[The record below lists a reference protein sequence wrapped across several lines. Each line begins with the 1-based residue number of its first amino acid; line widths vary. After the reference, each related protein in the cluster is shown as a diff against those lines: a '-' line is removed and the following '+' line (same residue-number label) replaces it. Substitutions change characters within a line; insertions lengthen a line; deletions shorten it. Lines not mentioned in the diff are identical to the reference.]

1 MFSKLM
7 NLGSPS
13 DKEDPKRLD
22 IRENVISVK
31 SHDPTKILCAPGNQ
45 LFSTRDLNK
54 SDREALIQSRLRT
67 CSGVYLRND
76 PKRENSNA
84 FWPVRSFYA
93 LPYSY
98 DPDAP
103 KESRRSTM
111 SIIAKMED
119 GTYYPTTA
127 AIDPFFRAP
136 QLGTYEDMYD
146 YAYQGSARST
156 ESEEE
161 MPRSNRRSRR
171 STYELQDKITKPGSW
186 LAHKSTK
193 PWEEGRNVLNLSE
206 SRYLMSDHNHGSK
219 MAHVL
224 VPWKNLSDEMVNK
237 IAKQMLLNTKGP
249 YELPTGL
256 SRPETEQVLGKLLAI
271 LGFKESAWV
280 DGIRIITY
288 LDDTLK
294 SSYVRGSEG
303 SPAGNE
309 EWSKLK
315 QDFDRNS
322 SNVYQCP
329 VFVDWSVIGRYWTE
343 QPRPMEAKGEKL
355 AFEIPKPAKRPIG
368 NVTVFE
374 SEAKVLHQEPT
385 LDNIRQGICE
395 LRNLVGQVLA
405 ARGDSMKGILLEQHD
420 ELVVELTE
428 KISRLQVLNARE
440 LEDIKQEKLF
450 VKRKLEDSKRLISGY
465 EEDITDMQEKL
476 NRLDAERLTLAQEVK
491 RATDQSAE
499 LVEENQRLAG
509 ELQQKEL
516 QQQYEEKMAHC
527 NEIQDSIEKTKS
539 LMENVKKEREDA
551 QGKLSDLAEA
561 MEVSLQIKEGATEAD
576 IQLTD
581 SVKKNKKK
589 LGKAVAGS
597 PILANFSSAWLDDSE
612 EDSGE
617 YGTPDKTFK
626 KTESVHSLA
635 AMTLTPSKIGLKTW
649 DENLQNFSAWFA
661 SMRMQIEAAKNLSGN
676 EPAVIRLILMC
687 MPHKYSWVTN
697 AIADNSSIV
706 TVADAKKEI
715 LKMIYGERGLLD
727 DFMKIKIQAGEHP
740 NSFLQRIQTNLETT
754 EDLNST
760 FVLKTIEEK
769 LIKNLDNAT
778 NVEFQ
783 RLLNAVGRSNLT
795 FAKLKESLQSAVRLT
810 NASNNGKVNEIGE
823 ILTAIN
829 AMQRSMNKNYNGG
842 EHGPNKKY
850 PNQDR
855 RKDNQNKEASKRE
868 SKTKKDGSSGSRKF
882 TGKCYECGERGHFK
896 RNCPKAGK

>member
-1 MFSKLM
+1 M
-7 NLGSPS
+7 NLGSQS
-13 DKEDPKRLD
+13 NKEDPKRLD

-31 SHDPTKILCAPGNQ
+31 SHDPAKIYCAPGNQ

-54 SDREALIQSRLRT
+54 NDREALIQSRLRT
-67 CSGVYLRND
+67 CAGVYVQND

-98 DPDAP
+98 DPAAP

-111 SIIAKMED
+111 SIVAKMED

-146 YAYQGSARST
+146 YAYQGSANAYQGSARST

-161 MPRSNRRSRR
+161 MPRSHQRSRR
-171 STYELQDKITKPGSW
+171 STFELQDKITKPGSW

-193 PWEEGRNVLNLSE
+193 PWDEERNVLNLSE
-206 SRYLMSDHNHGSK
+206 SRFLMSQDQGK

-224 VPWKNLSDEMVNK
+224 VPWKNLSDEMVKK
-237 IAKQMLLNTKGP
+237 IATQMMLNTKGP

-280 DGIRIITY
+280 DGVRIITY
-288 LDDTLK
+288 LDDTLN
-294 SSYVRGSEG
+294 SSYTRSEG
-303 SPAGNE
+303 STAGSE

-315 QDFDRNS
+315 QDFDRSS

-329 VFVDWSVIGRYWTE
+329 VFVDLSVIGRYWTAE
-343 QPRPMEAKGEKL
+343 PRPMEAKGEKL
-355 AFEIPKPAKRPIG
+355 VFEIPRPAKRPIG

-374 SEAKVLHQEPT
+374 SDAKVMHQEPT
-385 LDNIRQGICE
+385 LDNIRQGISE
-395 LRNLVGQVLA
+395 LRNLAGQVQA

-420 ELVVELTE
+420 ELVVELME

-465 EEDITDMQEKL
+465 EEDITSMQEKL
-476 NRLDAERLTLAQEVK
+476 TKLDAERLTLAQEVK
-491 RATDQSAE
+491 LATEKSAD
-499 LVEENQRLAG
+499 LVEENQRLSG
-509 ELQQKEL
+509 QLQQTEL
-516 QQQYEEKMAHC
+516 QQQYEEKLAHC

-561 MEVSLQIKEGATEAD
+561 MEISLQVKEGATEAD

-581 SVKKNKKK
+581 SVKKNKKQI
-589 LGKAVAGS
+589 GKALAGS
-597 PILANFSSAWLDDSE
+597 PILADLNNSAWFEDSE
-612 EDSGE
+612 EDSGD
-617 YGTPDKTFK
+617 YGTPEKTLK

-635 AMTLTPSKIGLKTW
+635 AMTLTPSKIGLKSW

-661 SMRMQIEAAKNLSGN
+661 SMRMQKEAAKNLSGN

-697 AIADNSSIV
+697 AIADNASIV
-706 TVADAKKEI
+706 TVAEAKKEI

-754 EDLNST
+754 EDLNSS
-760 FVLKTIEEK
+760 FVLKSIEEK
-769 LIKNLDNAT
+769 LIKNLDNTT

-783 RLLNAVGRSNLT
+783 RLLNAVGRSKMT
-795 FAKLKESLQSAVRLT
+795 FAKLKESLQSAVKLT

-842 EHGPNKKY
+842 ERGPNKKY
-850 PNQDR
+850 P
-855 RKDNQNKEASKRE
+855 K
-868 SKTKKDGSSGSRKF
+868 
-882 TGKCYECGERGHFK
+882 
-896 RNCPKAGK
+896 